1 MRQWFSRLGEVG
13 GVRLPRQGTLQ
24 NYGELVDAAGLRDVV
39 MHLVQQATEPS
50 RQPEW
55 NEPVTV
61 ETVLLDSTAIELDIH
76 YPVDWVLLRDGVRT
90 LVKAILLIRHAGL
103 KVRMEEPKTFLS

>member
-1 MRQWFSRLGEVG
+1 MSSRTWSS
-13 GVRLPRQGTLQ
+13 RPPP
-24 NYGELVDAAGLRDVV
+24 A
-39 MHLVQQATEPS
+39 

-61 ETVLLDSTAIELDIH
+61 ETVFLDSTAIELDIH

-90 LVKAILLIRHAGL
+90 LVQAILLIRHAGL
-103 KVRMEEPKTFLS
+103 KVRMEEPKTFLSRINRLCMQMTAAGKRSGDKKARKKIFRRMKAQVRW